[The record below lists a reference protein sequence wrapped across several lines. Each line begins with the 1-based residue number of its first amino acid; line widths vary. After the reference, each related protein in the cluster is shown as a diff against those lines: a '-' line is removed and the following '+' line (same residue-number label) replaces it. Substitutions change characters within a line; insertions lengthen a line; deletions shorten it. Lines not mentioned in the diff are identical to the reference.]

1 MTVRL
6 CGIGDNLVDRYVNE
20 GLMFPGGNAV
30 NVAVHARRSG
40 ADTAYVGVIG
50 TDHQGDFVKSSLIL
64 EGVHV
69 DRLHRLKGETAFAT
83 VYLDPSGNRSFGLC
97 EKGVSIFHPYGSDV
111 EYLAKFD
118 VVHLCET
125 SQLEEALPAI
135 AERTAVSFDFSD
147 RDNEYAALHLPWV
160 TVATFS
166 RSESSTEDI
175 EAQIEWAH
183 AHGARWVIVTRGA
196 KGAVISDGINVH
208 HQEAAPANVVDTLGS
223 GDSFI
228 ARLVVRLWEGVDL
241 VDASEQAALYAAE
254 VCSTLGGFGYGR
266 ELIFS
271 NDVASY
277 NDLMNEGSQ

>member
-6 CGIGDNLVDRYVNE
+6 CGIGDNLVDRYVDA

-50 TDHQGDFVKSSLIL
+50 TDDPGDLVKSSLIS

-69 DRLHRLKGETAFAT
+69 DRLRRLEGETAFAT
-83 VYLDPSGNRSFGLC
+83 VYLDSSGNRSFGLC
-97 EKGVSIFHPYGSDV
+97 EKGVSIFHPDEADIG
-111 EYLAKFD
+111 YLANFD

-147 RDNEYAALHLPWV
+147 RDNEYAAVHIPWV

-166 RSESSTEDI
+166 RSESSTEEI

-183 AHGARWVIVTRGA
+183 ARGALWVIVTRGA
-196 KGAVISDGINVH
+196 EGAVISDGIHIH
-208 HQEAAPANVVDTLGS
+208 HQVAAPANVVDTLGS

-228 ARLVVRLWEGVDL
+228 ARLVVRLWEGVNL
-241 VDASEQAALYAAE
+241 VNSAEQAALYAAE
-254 VCSTLGGFGYGR
+254 VCSTFGGFGYGR
-266 ELIFS
+266 ATSFS
-271 NDVASY
+271 NDARAYDDFMS
-277 NDLMNEGSQ
+277 EGSQ